1 MLNWLPPQNIR
12 AEQIVLGNMMQN
24 ALCACNVRSLLNE
37 DDFYREAH
45 RNIYRAIVHLVEIAE
60 QVDLITVT
68 DYLRTNNQLEDSGG
82 IAYITALSMEFY
94 SESRFWACARTVSDK
109 AKQRRNEVLLLEIR
123 SLLEDI
129 LKEVS
134 NG

>member
-60 QVDLITVT
+60 QADLITVT

-82 IAYITALSMEFY
+82 IAYITALYREFY
-94 SESRFWACARTVSDK
+94 SDSRFWACARIVSDK
-109 AKQRRNEVLLLEIR
+109 AKQRRNEVLLSEIR
-123 SLLEDI
+123 SLLGDI
-129 LKEVS
+129 LKEVR

>member
-60 QVDLITVT
+60 QADLITVT

-82 IAYITALSMEFY
+82 IAYITALDREFY
-94 SESRFWACARTVSDK
+94 SDSRFWACARIVSDK
-109 AKQRRNEVLLLEIR
+109 AKQRRNEVLLSEIR
-123 SLLEDI
+123 SLLGDI
-129 LKEVS
+129 LKEVR

>member
-82 IAYITALSMEFY
+82 IAYITALYSEFY
-94 SESRFWACARTVSDK
+94 SDSRFWACARTVSDK

>member
-37 DDFYREAH
+37 SDFYREAH
-45 RNIYRAIVHLVEIAE
+45 RNIYRAIVYLVEHSE
-60 QVDLITVT
+60 QADLITVT

-82 IAYITALSMEFY
+82 IAYITKLATEFY

-129 LKEVS
+129 LKGVS

>member
-24 ALCACNVRSLLNE
+24 ALCACTVRSLLNE

-109 AKQRRNEVLLLEIR
+109 ARQRRNEVLLLEIR

-129 LKEVS
+129 LKEVR

>member
-45 RNIYRAIVHLVEIAE
+45 REIYEAMMTLYDKKEE
-60 QVDLITVT
+60 VDTIMVT
-68 DYLRTNNQLEDSGG
+68 DILRTANKLEDVGG
-82 IAYITALSMEFY
+82 IPYITFLANAYYTEP
-94 SESRFWACARTVSDK
+94 RFWACARTVSDK

>member
-37 DDFYREAH
+37 EDFYREAH
-45 RNIYRAIVHLVEIAE
+45 RNIYRAIVYLVEHSE
-60 QVDLITVT
+60 QADLITVT

>member
-24 ALCACNVRSLLNE
+24 ALCACNVRSLLSE
-37 DDFYREAH
+37 DNFYREAH

-129 LKEVS
+129 LKEVR

>member
-45 RNIYRAIVHLVEIAE
+45 RNIYRAIVYLVEHSE
-60 QVDLITVT
+60 QADLITVT

-82 IAYITALSMEFY
+82 ILYVTTLDNEFY
-94 SESRFWACARTVSDK
+94 SESRFWACARTISDK

>member
-37 DDFYREAH
+37 EDFYREAH
-45 RNIYRAIVHLVEIAE
+45 RNIYRAIVYLAE
-60 QVDLITVT
+60 HSEQADLITVT

-82 IAYITALSMEFY
+82 ILYVTKLTYEFY

-129 LKEVS
+129 LKEVKH
-134 NG
+134 G

>member
-45 RNIYRAIVHLVEIAE
+45 RNIYRAIVYLVEHSE
-60 QVDLITVT
+60 QADLITVT

-129 LKEVS
+129 LKEVG

>member
-45 RNIYRAIVHLVEIAE
+45 RNIYRAIVYLVEHSE
-60 QVDLITVT
+60 QADLITVT

-82 IAYITALSMEFY
+82 ILYVTNLYNEFY